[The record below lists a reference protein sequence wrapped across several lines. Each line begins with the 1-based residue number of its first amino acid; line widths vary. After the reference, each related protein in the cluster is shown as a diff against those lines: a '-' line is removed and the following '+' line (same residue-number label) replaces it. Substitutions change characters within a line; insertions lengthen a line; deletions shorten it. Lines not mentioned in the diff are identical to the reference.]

1 VDLRWRFR
9 CYDRRRYWR
18 GLIVYI
24 DAARSAPRL
33 SPNTPPSV
41 LKDAECRNCY
51 STHQNQRSKLAGRPR
66 SGNVVCKLLQKNT
79 FRRGTS
85 SVALYAS
92 SIHTKWVYR
101 GQANCE
107 WPLDTTIERA
117 LRDWDID
124 LRDAAAIEFQTIREF
139 RRRLREPQYDR
150 VHTDTLYCLAL
161 MQHYGG
167 PTRLLDCTYSPYAAA
182 AFAMEKGPKK
192 MPVVWCFRGK
202 WLGEEAREK
211 TPHKE
216 LFDRRSDD
224 RQRTDHTFVPLYQ
237 VETAARFAPRVQFVN
252 AEYPFHL
259 NERLTAQQG
268 LFLCPADLGGS
279 FADNLMA
286 MSNWHLTSNIVK
298 LHLDLSGS
306 KVIEFASNL
315 KRMNLSFA
323 ALFPGLE
330 GFTRSIGQQ
339 LLHYRELADDNAG
352 LLR

>member
-1 VDLRWRFR
+1 MQEQSNFKQSENFVVG
-9 CYDRRRYWR
+9 Y
-18 GLIVYI
+18 GMIVFTPI
-24 DAARSAPRL
+24 RL
-33 SPNTPPSV
+33 
-41 LKDAECRNCY
+41 
-51 STHQNQRSKLAGRPR
+51 
-66 SGNVVCKLLQKNT
+66 
-79 FRRGTS
+79 F
-85 SVALYAS
+85 
-92 SIHTKWVYR
+92 
-101 GQANCE
+101 
-107 WPLDTTIERA
+107 
-117 LRDWDID
+117 
-124 LRDAAAIEFQTIREF
+124 
-139 RRRLREPQYDR
+139 
-150 VHTDTLYCLAL
+150 CLAL
-161 MQHYGG
+161 MQHYGA

-192 MPVVWCFRGK
+192 TPVVWCFRGL
-202 WLGEEAREK
+202 WLGEEARK
-211 TPHKE
+211 RTPHKE

-237 VETAARFAPRVQFVN
+237 LEMAAKSAPRVQFVN
-252 AEYPFHL
+252 AENPFHL

-268 LFLCPADLGGS
+268 LFLCPADLGVS

-286 MSNWHLTSNIVK
+286 MSDWHLTSNVVK
-298 LHLDLSGS
+298 VHLDLKGS